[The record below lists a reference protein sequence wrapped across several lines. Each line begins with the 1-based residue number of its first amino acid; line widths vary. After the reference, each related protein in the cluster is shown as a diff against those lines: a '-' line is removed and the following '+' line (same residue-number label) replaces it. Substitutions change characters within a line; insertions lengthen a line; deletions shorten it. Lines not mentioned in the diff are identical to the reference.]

1 MHSDSF
7 YLSTGIIKGTPAEE
21 ALLEPSAHKR
31 LGGAGAE
38 DVAAVADPAASNSN
52 SNESNGDSDD
62 MFLREEAHTNAPVEG
77 HESGNNTPEGPQS
90 VRPETADRGGGGGLA
105 DVSQGPGEAAAK
117 AQQALGEDRKSLT
130 AEERMLRA
138 AIERLAREDAEEEE
152 RRHSSL
158 AASPSQAS
166 PAPGPSQSLGD
177 QQGGAGDAEEAEE
190 EELLRSLWQAQEA
203 ARQRA
208 AALKAGRHMLTAR
221 DKADTVTLA
230 HDKIQR
236 AANDEVAHPMYK
248 RAVAAAAA
256 ARGQRHQEAP
266 ALHRPDSASHDVK
279 HAHPEKQSSGEY
291 REDQAP
297 VPASESAEEE
307 AHVAGT
313 HGAVASASTAGTI
326 VVAGGNRPEAK
337 SSATSQVA
345 DVPRAMVRECG
356 LGIGVGPAAI
366 GTWKVA
372 KIISGGSIDRA
383 NDRAPTRLQVCVS

>member
-1 MHSDSF
+1 V
-7 YLSTGIIKGTPAEE
+7 
-21 ALLEPSAHKR
+21 
-31 LGGAGAE
+31 AE
-38 DVAAVADPAASNSN
+38 DVVAVADPAASNSN
-52 SNESNGDSDD
+52 NNESNGDSDD
-62 MFLREEAHTNAPVEG
+62 MFLREEAHTEG
-77 HESGNNTPEGPQS
+77 HESGNITPEEPQS
-90 VRPETADRGGGGGLA
+90 VRLETADGRGGGGGGG
-105 DVSQGPGEAAAK
+105 VSQGPDEAAAK
-117 AQQALGEDRKSLT
+117 AQQALGEESKSLT

-158 AASPSQAS
+158 AATPSRAS
-166 PAPGPSQSLGD
+166 PPQGPSQSLGD

-279 HAHPEKQSSGEY
+279 HAHPEKQVSGDY

-297 VPASESAEEE
+297 VPASETAEEE
-307 AHVAGT
+307 THVAET
-313 HGAVASASTAGTI
+313 HGAVASASTAGTTAGTTTAR
-326 VVAGGNRPEAK
+326 VVAQWNGPEAK
-337 SSATSQVA
+337 SSATSEVA

>member
-1 MHSDSF
+1 
-7 YLSTGIIKGTPAEE
+7 
-21 ALLEPSAHKR
+21 
-31 LGGAGAE
+31 
-38 DVAAVADPAASNSN
+38 
-52 SNESNGDSDD
+52 

-77 HESGNNTPEGPQS
+77 HESGNNTRVEPQS
-90 VRPETADRGGGGGLA
+90 VRRETADGRGGGGGGGA
-105 DVSQGPGEAAAK
+105 SQGPGEAAAK
-117 AQQALGEDRKSLT
+117 AQQAVGEERKSLT

-138 AIERLAREDAEEEE
+138 AIERLAREDDEEEE

-158 AASPSQAS
+158 AATPSKAS
-166 PAPGPSQSLGD
+166 PPPGPSQSRGD
-177 QQGGAGDAEEAEE
+177 QQGGAGDGEEAEE

-221 DKADTVTLA
+221 VKADTVTQA
-230 HDKIQR
+230 HVKIQR

-256 ARGQRHQEAP
+256 AARGQRHEEAP
-266 ALHRPDSASHDVK
+266 AHNRPDSASHDVK
-279 HAHPEKQSSGEY
+279 HAHPEKQSSGEHG
-291 REDQAP
+291 EEQAP
-297 VPASESAEEE
+297 VPASQKAEEE
-307 AHVAGT
+307 IDVAGT

-326 VVAGGNRPEAK
+326 AARVVAQGNGPEAK
-337 SSATSQVA
+337 SFATSQVA
-345 DVPRAMVRECG
+345 DVPRAIVRECG